1 MKEVVENSIAE
12 PRSTMWLLASF
23 AALALLLGAVG
34 IYGVISY
41 TVTQR
46 VREIGIR
53 VALGAVPFDIRSL
66 ILGQS
71 LRQVAVGLVIGL
83 PVALAATRVLRRQL
97 FEVSTADP
105 ITYLAGSLLVA
116 CAALL
121 AAWVPANR
129 AVRLD
134 PANAVREE

>member
-1 MKEVVENSIAE
+1 VTVGLVRGARVAAG
-12 PRSTMWLLASF
+12 RSGHLWR
-23 AALALLLGAVG
+23 
-34 IYGVISY
+34 ISS

-53 VALGAVPFDIRSL
+53 VALGAVPLDIRSL
-66 ILGQS
+66 ILGES
-71 LRQVAVGLVIGL
+71 LRQVAVGLVFGL
-83 PVALAATRVLRRQL
+83 PVALATTRVLRQQL

-105 ITYLAGSLLVA
+105 LTYLSGSLLVA
-116 CAALL
+116 SAALL

-129 AVRLD
+129 AVHLD